1 MKKFNFALDG
11 ILSYK
16 NQMLEGVKAEY
27 NKVLLEVTNQE
38 EKIMNLRNQFQQ
50 NNLTYNTLKKNGMNV
65 VEAVYYS
72 NYLRDIEKTIMVEEN
87 QLKELKKIEIR
98 KREKL
103 VEAKIE
109 TSSIEKL
116 KEKKHIEYNKEIA
129 KIEEISIEELVS
141 SKRFSK

>member
-72 NYLRDIEKTIMVEEN
+72 NYLRDIEKTIMLEEN